1 MSGGYLYL
9 ILYRGWIVLSQV
21 FENAEM
27 MFYIIVVGVIGMLA
41 EKVLKFFER
50 RLTSW
55 QEKREI

>member
-1 MSGGYLYL
+1 VAGLGMR
-9 ILYRGWIVLSQV
+9 IKALSQV
-21 FENAEM
+21 FDNAEM